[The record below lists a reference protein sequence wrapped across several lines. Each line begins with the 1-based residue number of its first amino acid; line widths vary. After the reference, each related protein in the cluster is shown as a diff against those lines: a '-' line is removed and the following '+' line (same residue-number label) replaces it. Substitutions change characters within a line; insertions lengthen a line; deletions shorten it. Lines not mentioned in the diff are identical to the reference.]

1 MKLQKITK
9 RLAVLLLCTVVAG
22 GTQAG
27 LTDAASVDS
36 GNVLIVDGV
45 IDHANQDE
53 ADSKGEPDTLAG
65 KPEAVKKI
73 KPGQTKG
80 FEVQAVKNGIKLTWK
95 ETARAQKYEIYRKKA
110 VKEESYE
117 LIKTTKKCSY
127 TDKEAAYGVTYKYR
141 VRAIATSEDKTYK
154 GKYSEARKMV
164 TYHIDPKKPMIA
176 LTFDDGPGP
185 YTDRILDSLWENEA
199 RATFFEVGNRVMS
212 YPKTVARIGQ
222 TGCEIGSH
230 SYSHANLGT
239 SSVAT
244 INSQISRT
252 DRNIKKLT
260 GKAPEL
266 LRPPYGS
273 IGTNLKNNAGKPL
286 ILWSVDTL
294 DWKYRDS
301 NRVYNHVMS
310 HLSDGAIVLMHDIHP
325 TTATAAERIIPEL
338 KKKGYQLV
346 TVSELAQYRNVD
358 LKAGAR
364 YSQMRP

>member
-1 MKLQKITK
+1 MNVQKIAK
-9 RLAVLLLCTVVAG
+9 RFAVLLLCTVVAG
-22 GTQAG
+22 GAQAG
-27 LTDAASVDS
+27 VSDAASVDS
-36 GNVLIVDGV
+36 GDVLIVDGV
-45 IDHANQDE
+45 IDHTDQDE
-53 ADSKGEPDTLAG
+53 VDSEGEPDTSAEESEVV
-65 KPEAVKKI
+65 KPI
-73 KPGQTKG
+73 KLGQTKG
-80 FEVQAVKNGIKLTWK
+80 LEVQAVKNGIKLTWK
-95 ETARAQKYEIYRKKA
+95 KTARAQKYEIYRKKA
-110 VKEESYE
+110 VKEETYE

-127 TDKEAAYGVTYKYR
+127 TDKEATYGTTYKYR
-141 VRAIATSEDKTYK
+141 VRAIAESKEKTYK
-154 GKYSEARKMV
+154 GKYSEAQKMV

-185 YTDRILDSLWENEA
+185 YTDRIVDSLWENEA

-212 YPKTVARIGQ
+212 YPKTVSRIGQ

-239 SSVAT
+239 SSVTT

-260 GKAPEL
+260 GKTPEL

-273 IGTNLKNNAGKPL
+273 IGTNLKKNAGKPL

-301 NRVYNHVMS
+301 NYVYNHVMS
-310 HLSDGAIVLMHDIHP
+310 HLSDGAIILMHDIHP

-346 TVSELAQYRNVD
+346 TVSELAQYRKVD
-358 LKAGAR
+358 LKSGER